1 MRYRL
6 AAAQLLAVAF
16 IPFLAYTAS
25 ILAQDKIPRVGL
37 LTRPNVSGAGHDE
50 PYQRFVRTL
59 AQQGWSE
66 GMNVSF
72 VYRSARGSPP
82 QYDASA
88 AELVGLRVDVIWA
101 ENAPAT
107 RAAYTATNAIPI
119 VGLDFTNDPVIAG
132 YAQSYARPG
141 RNLTG
146 FFLDAPGFA
155 GKWLEQLKA
164 LIPGLSRVAVLW
176 DPAPGTTHL
185 SAVKGAARSSG
196 IQLQVLEVHK
206 PDDVEPALSTLRGE
220 VQALLI
226 LPSPMTWAQSVQLAR
241 LTMRHR
247 LPATSMAMA
256 FAEAGGLLS
265 YGPEPEEALDRC
277 ASLVSRILRGA
288 KPGDLPVE
296 RPTKLPLIINL
307 KSAKTLGLNVPDSV
321 LVSAKRV
328 IR

>member
-1 MRYRL
+1 M
-6 AAAQLLAVAF
+6 
-16 IPFLAYTAS
+16 I
-25 ILAQDKIPRVGL
+25 
-37 LTRPNVSGAGHDE
+37 SGAGQDE

-66 GMNVSF
+66 GKNVAF
-72 VYRSARGSPP
+72 EYRSARGNPP

-88 AELVGLRVDVIWA
+88 AELAGLRVDVIWA
-101 ENAPAT
+101 ENALAT
-107 RAAYTATNAIPI
+107 RAAYTATQTIPI
-119 VGLDFTNDPVIAG
+119 VGLDFTNDPVTAG
-132 YAQSYARPG
+132 YAQTYGRPG

-176 DPAPGTTHL
+176 DPRPGTTHL
-185 SAVKGAARSSG
+185 SAVQGAARSFG
-196 IQLQVLEVHK
+196 VQLQVLEVHK
-206 PDDVEPALSTLRGE
+206 PDDIQPALSTLRGE
-220 VQALLI
+220 AQALLI
-226 LPSPMTWAQSVQLAR
+226 LPSPMTWAQSVQLAG

-265 YGPEPEEALDRC
+265 YGPEPGEALDRC
-277 ASLVSRILRGA
+277 AILVSRILGGA
-288 KPGDLPVE
+288 KAGDLPVE
-296 RPTKLPLIINL
+296 RPTRLPLIINL
-307 KSAKTLGLNVPDSV
+307 KTAKTLGLSVPDAV
-321 LVSAKRV
+321 LVSADRV